1 MTIGVN
7 MTTGFYQTTAIF
19 GANSTY
25 VEELY
30 ELYLQNPKSVDESWQ
45 GFFKDMGDSLNNVL
59 KNNSGASWSP
69 RSAVVVGAKPEDAPA
84 KPAPKGEVSEQAC
97 KDSIAA
103 LMLIR
108 AYKVR
113 GNLLADLDPLG
124 LEGHKMHPDL
134 DPATYG
140 LSENDYDRDV
150 FLGGEF
156 GLQKATIRELI
167 KILRQTY
174 ASKIG
179 VEFMYIPEL
188 ERRNWIAARMEAAR
202 GVPDISD
209 SDKKTILEDIVK
221 VERFEQF
228 LHVKY
233 PGVKRFSVEGGE
245 AVIAAMEKIIERAAK
260 LGVEEVVIGMP
271 HRGRLN
277 VLTKVMGRKYA
288 SLISEF
294 QGKQSHFSEELDAS
308 GDVKYHQGASSDR
321 NFGNH
326 KIHLS
331 LSANPSHLEAVNPV
345 VVGRVRAK
353 QDILEDEDRSRVMGL
368 LLHGD
373 AAFCGQGVVPETM
386 ALSDLEGY
394 TTGGVIHIVVNNQ
407 IGFTTNPKN
416 QRKSPYPTDVAKG
429 AHAPIFHVNGDDPE
443 AVVFAS
449 QIAVEYRQTF
459 KTDVVLDVF
468 CYRRY
473 GHNEGD
479 EPFFTQPIMYNKIKD
494 HPTPMNVYAQKL
506 ISENVITEADF
517 NKIKDDFQQFIEN
530 EHKLAQTYGA
540 DEADW
545 LKGSWAGFEKPE
557 KGTITSVETGV
568 TLKKLKEIGNRLAV
582 VPENFDIHKKVKL
595 QLEAKA
601 QMMKTGQNLD
611 WAMGE
616 ALAFATLLDEGCPI
630 RITGQD
636 SIRGTFSHRHSAFID
651 QTNENKYFPLN
662 NLNANQASF
671 EVIDSNLSEFAVL
684 GFEYGY
690 SLARPKALVLW
701 EAQFGDFSNG
711 AQVMIDQFISSGES
725 KWLRLSGLVM
735 LLPHGYEGQGPEHSS
750 ARLERYLQLCAEDN
764 MQVVNC
770 TTPANFFHAL
780 RRQIN
785 RNFRKPLVVM
795 SPKSLLR
802 HKLCVSNIEEFDKG
816 TAFKTVIGEEAKLV
830 ANDKIR
836 KVIICSGKVY
846 YDLFEERQ
854 NRKITDIAI
863 IRLEQYYPF
872 PDNDLA
878 VELKKYKNAEVIWC
892 QEEHQNM
899 GAWNF
904 VDRRI
909 EEVLKGLDL
918 KAKRPEYA
926 GRKEAASPAAGY
938 SRIHKKQY
946 EDLINEAFKLQPDIK
961 AVTKSNAKV

>member
-1 MTIGVN
+1 MKTD
-7 MTTGFYQTTAIF
+7 FYQTTPIF
-19 GANSTY
+19 GTNSTY
-25 VEELY
+25 LEELY
-30 ELYLQNPKSVDESWQ
+30 ELYLQNPASVDESWQ
-45 GFFKDMGDSLNNVL
+45 AFFKDMGDSLSAVL
-59 KNNSGASWSP
+59 KEQQGASWAP
-69 RSAVVVGAKPEDAPA
+69 RKSSVVGAKPVEAQVA
-84 KPAPKGEVSEQAC
+84 QKPATGEVSEQAC
-97 KDSIAA
+97 RDSIGA

-108 AYKVR
+108 AFKVR

-134 DPATYG
+134 DPTTYG
-140 LSENDYDRDV
+140 FTDADYDREIY
-150 FLGGEF
+150 LAGEF
-156 GLQKATIRELI
+156 GFERATLRELLSEL
-167 KILRQTY
+167 KQTY

-179 VEFMYIPEL
+179 VEFMHLPEL
-188 ERRNWIAARMEAAR
+188 ERRNWIADRMEKAHGLPELSAEEK
-202 GVPDISD
+202 I
-209 SDKKTILEDIVK
+209 TILEDITK

-233 PGVKRFSVEGGE
+233 PGAKRFSVEGGE
-245 AVIAAMEKIIERAAK
+245 AVIAAMEKIIERAAN
-260 LGVEEVVIGMP
+260 LGVAEVVIGMP

-277 VLTKVMGRKYA
+277 VLTKVMGRRYA
-288 SLISEF
+288 SMISEF

-321 NFGNH
+321 DFNGH

-353 QDILEDEDRSRVMGL
+353 QDIFNDAERTKAMGI

-373 AAFCGQGVVPETM
+373 AAFCGQGVVTETM
-386 ALSDLEGY
+386 ALSDLDGY
-394 TTGGVIHIVVNNQ
+394 TTGGTIHIVVNNQ
-407 IGFTTNPKN
+407 IGFTTNPNN

-443 AVVFAS
+443 AVVFVS
-449 QIAVEYRQTF
+449 RLAVEYRQKF
-459 KTDVVLDVF
+459 KTDVVVDVF

-506 ISENVITEADF
+506 ISEGVISESDF
-517 NKIKDDFQQFIEN
+517 SKMKDDFQQFMEK
-530 EHKLAQTYGA
+530 EYEEAQSYEA

-545 LKGSWAGFEKPE
+545 LKGSWEGFENPE
-557 KGTITSVETGV
+557 KGLKKNVDTGV
-568 TLKKLKEIGNRLAV
+568 DVKKLKEIGYKLASY
-582 VPENFDIHKKVKL
+582 PDDFNINKKLSRQMDTKID
-595 QLEAKA
+595 
-601 QMMKTGQNLD
+601 MMKSGKNLD

-616 ALAFATLLDEGCPI
+616 ALAFGTLLEEGHPI

-636 SIRGTFSHRHSAFID
+636 SVRGTFSHRHAALTD
-651 QTNENKYFPLN
+651 QNSENKYFPLN
-662 NLNANQASF
+662 NMFEKQAGF
-671 EVIDSNLSEFAVL
+671 EVIDSNLSEYAVL

-690 SLARPKALVLW
+690 SLARPQALVLW
-701 EAQFGDFSNG
+701 EAQFGDFANG
-711 AQVMIDQFISSGES
+711 AQIMVDQFISSGEA
-725 KWLRLSGLVM
+725 KWLRFSGLVM

-750 ARLERYLQLCAEDN
+750 ARLERFLQLCAEDN

-770 TTPANFFHAL
+770 TTPANLFHVL
-780 RRQIN
+780 RRQIH
-785 RNFRKPLVVM
+785 RKFRKPLVVM

-802 HKLCVSNIEEFDKG
+802 HKLCVSDLKDFDKG
-816 TAFKTVIGEEAKLV
+816 THFKRVIGETSKLA

-846 YDLFEERQ
+846 YDLLEAREER
-854 NRKITDIAI
+854 KINDIAI

-872 PDNDLA
+872 PDTDL
-878 VELKKYKNAEVIWC
+878 VEELNKYKNAEVIWC

-899 GAWNF
+899 GAWHF

-909 EEVLKGLDL
+909 EAVLE
-918 KAKRPEYA
+918 KAECKSKRPEYV

-938 SRIHKKQY
+938 YRIHNKQLQ
-946 EDLINEAFKLQPDIK
+946 DLLNEALK
-961 AVTKSNAKV
+961 

>member
-1 MTIGVN
+1 MKTD
-7 MTTGFYQTTAIF
+7 FYQTTPIF
-19 GANSTY
+19 GTNSTY
-25 VEELY
+25 LEELY
-30 ELYLQNPKSVDESWQ
+30 ELYLQNPASVDESWKA
-45 GFFKDMGDSLNNVL
+45 FFKDMGDSLSAVL
-59 KNNSGASWSP
+59 KEQQGASWAP
-69 RSAVVVGAKPEDAPA
+69 RKSSVVGAKPIEAQTAP
-84 KPAPKGEVSEQAC
+84 KPATGEASEQAC
-97 KDSIAA
+97 RDSIGA

-108 AYKVR
+108 AFKVR

-134 DPATYG
+134 DPTTYG
-140 LSENDYDRDV
+140 FTDADYDRQIY
-150 FLGGEF
+150 LAGEF
-156 GLQKATIRELI
+156 GFERATLRELLSEL
-167 KILRQTY
+167 KQTY

-179 VEFMYIPEL
+179 VEFMHLPEL
-188 ERRNWIAARMEAAR
+188 ERRNWIADRMEKAHGLPELSAEEK
-202 GVPDISD
+202 I
-209 SDKKTILEDIVK
+209 TILEDITK

-233 PGVKRFSVEGGE
+233 PGAKRFSVEGGE
-245 AVIAAMEKIIERAAK
+245 AVIAAMEKIIEHAAN
-260 LGVEEVVIGMP
+260 LGVAEVVIGMP

-277 VLTKVMGRKYA
+277 VLTKVMGRRYA
-288 SLISEF
+288 SMISEF

-321 NFGNH
+321 DFNGH

-353 QDILEDEDRSRVMGL
+353 QDIFNDTERTKAMGI

-373 AAFCGQGVVPETM
+373 AAFCGQGVVTETM
-386 ALSDLEGY
+386 ALSDLDGY
-394 TTGGVIHIVVNNQ
+394 TTGGTIHIVVNNQ
-407 IGFTTNPKN
+407 IGFTTNPNN

-443 AVVFAS
+443 AVVFVS
-449 QIAVEYRQTF
+449 RLAVEYRQKF
-459 KTDVVLDVF
+459 KTDVVVDVF

-479 EPFFTQPIMYNKIKD
+479 EPFFTQPIMYSKIKD

-506 ISENVITEADF
+506 ISEGVISESDF
-517 NKIKDDFQQFIEN
+517 SKMKDDFQQFMEK
-530 EHKLAQTYGA
+530 EYEEAQSYQA

-545 LKGSWAGFEKPE
+545 LKGSWEGFENPE
-557 KGTITSVETGV
+557 KGLKKNVDTGV
-568 TLKKLKEIGNRLAV
+568 DVKKLKDIGYKLASY
-582 VPENFDIHKKVKL
+582 PDDFNINKKLSRQMDTKID
-595 QLEAKA
+595 
-601 QMMKTGQNLD
+601 MMKSGKNLD

-616 ALAFATLLDEGCPI
+616 ALAFGTLLEEGHPI

-636 SIRGTFSHRHSAFID
+636 SVRGTFSHRHAALTD
-651 QTNENKYFPLN
+651 QNSENKYFPLN
-662 NLNANQASF
+662 NMFEKQAGF
-671 EVIDSNLSEFAVL
+671 EVIDSNLSEYAVL

-690 SLARPKALVLW
+690 SLARPQALVLW
-701 EAQFGDFSNG
+701 EAQFGDFANG
-711 AQVMIDQFISSGES
+711 AQIMVDQFISSGES
-725 KWLRLSGLVM
+725 KWLRFSGLVM

-750 ARLERYLQLCAEDN
+750 ARLERFLQLCAEDN

-770 TTPANFFHAL
+770 TTPANFFHVL
-780 RRQIN
+780 RRQIH
-785 RNFRKPLVVM
+785 RKFRKPLVVM

-802 HKLCVSNIEEFDKG
+802 HKLCVSDLKDFDKG
-816 TAFKTVIGEEAKLV
+816 THFKRVIGESEKLA

-846 YDLFEERQ
+846 YDLLEARQ
-854 NRKITDIAI
+854 ERKINDIAI

-872 PDNDLA
+872 PDTDL
-878 VELKKYKNAEVIWC
+878 VEELNKYTNAEVIWC

-899 GAWNF
+899 GAWHF

-909 EEVLKGLDL
+909 EAVLE
-918 KAKRPEYA
+918 KAECKSKRPEYV

-938 SRIHKKQY
+938 YRIHNKQLQ
-946 EDLINEAFKLQPDIK
+946 DLLNEALK
-961 AVTKSNAKV
+961 